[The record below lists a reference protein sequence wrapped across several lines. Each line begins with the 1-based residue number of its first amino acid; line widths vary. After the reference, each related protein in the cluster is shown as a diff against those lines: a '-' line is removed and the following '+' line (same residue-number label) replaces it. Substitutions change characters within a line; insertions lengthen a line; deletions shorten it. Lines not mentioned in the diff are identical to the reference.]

1 MAVQLV
7 FDSTEHFT
15 DLVEAQD
22 YRLAKTFAESM
33 LQHIYNPDKKIT
45 VAEIYFEEEDE
56 ILDFQVERK
65 NIIPNLKQFLRIYE
79 TEEDYEGCTVIANAI
94 KTLECLV

>member
-7 FDSTEHFT
+7 FDSVEHFT

-33 LQHIYNPDKKIT
+33 LQYLYNPYESVTI
-45 VAEIYFEEEDE
+45 AEIYFEEEDE
-56 ILDFQVERK
+56 ILEFKVDKK
-65 NIIPNLKQFLRIYE
+65 NMIPNFKQFLRIYE
-79 TEEDYEGCTVIANAI
+79 IEEDYEGCAVIAGAI
-94 KTLECLV
+94 KTLEGLA